1 MTHPERPGANL
12 VSPPRFELGPPGSRP
27 ATLPDYA
34 MESLIL
40 NFSTYSSTL
49 PIIPGQGS
57 KNQTCT
63 STLRRWDDIIS
74 LYPEIHCLVS

>member
-1 MTHPERPGANL
+1 MTHPERPGVNL

-40 NFSTYSSTL
+40 NFSTSLISYRLFLVRVARIKLALPRSEGGMISFHYTL
-49 PIIPGQGS
+49 KFI
-57 KNQTCT
+57 
-63 STLRRWDDIIS
+63 
-74 LYPEIHCLVS
+74 V